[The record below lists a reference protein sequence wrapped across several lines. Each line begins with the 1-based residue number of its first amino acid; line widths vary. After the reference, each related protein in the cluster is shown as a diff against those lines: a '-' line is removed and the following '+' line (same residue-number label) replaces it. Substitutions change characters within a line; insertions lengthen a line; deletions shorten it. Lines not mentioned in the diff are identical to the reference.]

1 MRSTVLSCVLTLA
14 ALTYAAAACRAPE
27 AGDNAALKT
36 PAGQASEERG
46 KDPFAGIPRV
56 TVEELAEALRE
67 GRAVALD
74 VRPAEA
80 FEEERIA
87 GAVNIPEEEVTA
99 RAGELPREK
108 LVVAYCA

>member
-1 MRSTVLSCVLTLA
+1 MKKAVLSCALALA
-14 ALTYAAAACRAPE
+14 ALVYPAAACRAP
-27 AGDNAALKT
+27 N
-36 PAGQASEERG
+36 PPGQSE
-46 KDPFAGIPRV
+46 DPFASVPRV
-56 TVEELAEALRE
+56 TVNELAEALKE

-80 FEEERIA
+80 FEEEHVK
-87 GAVNIPEEEVTA
+87 GAVGIPEDEVVA